1 MSIVQQH
8 ERHEA
13 VVEHERD
20 LLNKQHVKTQGAVQ
34 KQVYFMTYLTPP
46 SCTQAWFIIL
56 AYTSCWSVHMYF
68 DLVLILSVSLSAM
81 VHSSW
86 QVLEDRCA
94 KIHMIFQARSWVIEC

>member
-34 KQVYFMTYLTPP
+34 KQVHFMTDLTPP
-46 SCTQAWFIIL
+46 SCTQA
-56 AYTSCWSVHMYF
+56 
-68 DLVLILSVSLSAM
+68 
-81 VHSSW
+81 
-86 QVLEDRCA
+86 
-94 KIHMIFQARSWVIEC
+94 